1 MPYDKGPMILGITW
15 METGLAVIAVAI
27 RFFARARITKNVGAE
42 DWTMLLAVVR
52 L

>member
-1 MPYDKGPMILGITW
+1 
-15 METGLAVIAVAI
+15 MEMALAVIAVAI
-27 RFFARARITKNVGAE
+27 RFYARIRITKNVGVE